1 MENKLDIVTIASA
14 VCVAAYAAIAMGYV
28 AQYGLGLSVEQ
39 IRGTTLVIAVLI
51 AASVSIDFVGRI
63 LGKHK

>member
-1 MENKLDIVTIASA
+1 
-14 VCVAAYAAIAMGYV
+14 VAADAAIAMGYV

-51 AASVSIDFVGRI
+51 AASVAIDFVGRI